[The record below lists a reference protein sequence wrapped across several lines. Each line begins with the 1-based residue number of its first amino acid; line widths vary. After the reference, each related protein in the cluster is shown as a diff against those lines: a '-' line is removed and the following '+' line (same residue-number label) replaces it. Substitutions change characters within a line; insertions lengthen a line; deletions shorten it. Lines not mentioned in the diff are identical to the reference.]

1 MPGDVAAE
9 PKAHSAP
16 EIARQSLPTKFRFP
30 DQEMERPK
38 PRRHGRQIERGGAT
52 LAGCVRVGPRSLD
65 VNEQK
70 WGGQRA
76 PRERSSPFRRHWGA
90 IASERRRARVVELGE
105 VILAAAIHGA

>member
-52 LAGCVRVGPRSLD
+52 LASCVRVGPRSLD

-70 WGGQRA
+70 T
-76 PRERSSPFRRHWGA
+76 PRERSSPFRRHWGV